1 MSKKINAVLGAMI
14 LIWTYDSVVYIIEQ
28 LRHFILCFSTGSTQ
42 EDRKYPDMIEKLLT
56 GTGS

>member
-1 MSKKINAVLGAMI
+1 MRQ
-14 LIWTYDSVVYIIEQ
+14 Y
-28 LRHFILCFSTGSTQ
+28 FSTGSTQ